1 MKWKRYLI
9 ITVILLLTLSL
20 LNVLA
25 ESGQEAVVIPDEEW
39 SWSRGSYN
47 TFTGRIDLSGCDA
60 DELTVSVST
69 DLPYNH
75 DTEQQSMPVFTSVNG
90 KRIVMTKQS
99 DTVHISRENAD
110 GLMAFSGSF
119 RLPEKKNVEKIS
131 FVFSIKDQNGL
142 EIKTVNC
149 RVEASDEAKGNIIHP
164 FYIPINI
171 NLVTIILTISAI
183 MIWAAVFI
191 KNHNAKKTHETGE

>member
-99 DTVHISRENAD
+99 DTVHISPENVN
-110 GLMAFSGSF
+110 GVMAFSGSL
-119 RLPEKKNVEKIS
+119 RLPEKNHVEKIT
-131 FVFSIKDQNGL
+131 FVFSIKDKNGL
-142 EIKTVNC
+142 EIKTATC
-149 RVEASDEAKGNIIHP
+149 RIEAADETKGNNIHP
-164 FYIPINI
+164 FYIPVSV
-171 NLVTIILTISAI
+171 NLITIILVISAV
-183 MIWAAVFI
+183 MIWSVVFV
-191 KNHNAKKTHETGE
+191 KSHNAKKTHETGE